1 MQTTT
6 NYVFV
11 ALDTQAIVLRINDT
25 INVVCANADEVIAA
39 FEQYNIKDTDTIMCS
54 SDMEFAT
61 EYDFAS
67 DSAAQEWLDAAFD
80 TLNFRHPVIVQNK
93 YAQLGTIAQQLAAL
107 HAKADWISEDYNLL
121 DALTVKLQ
129 KMCETE

>member
-1 MQTTT
+1 MQNTTT
-6 NYVFV
+6 ANYVFV
-11 ALDTQAIVLRINDT
+11 ALDTQAIVLRIND
-25 INVVCANADEVIAA
+25 IIEVVCYSAGEVIAA

-54 SDMEFAT
+54 SDVEFAT

-67 DSAAQEWLDAAFD
+67 DSAAQEWLDAAID
-80 TLNFRHPVIVQNK
+80 ALRQNN

-107 HAKADWISEDYNLL
+107 HAKAEWASEDYNLL

-129 KMCETE
+129 KMCATE